1 MNCVQRAMASCIL
14 HSNELLK
21 DLEGVNVEKT
31 RLSSYDMMDITG
43 WLERRRQNSEW
54 KLKEKDVL

>member
-1 MNCVQRAMASCIL
+1 MNCVQRAMVSCIL

-54 KLKEKDVL
+54 KLKEEDVL